1 MRKLC
6 LKLNNVEILHRRMG
20 NLQGWMRYC
29 FLVNRSLLLL
39 LLLLSPC
46 LIIIARFIQCT
57 SVAVVVDRR
66 ERGSEG
72 RRDGDGGGETE
83 ERERERERER
93 VETGTKRQ
101 RRDTEDT
108 EETCRETETERKRRD
123 SSGFWEQCLV
133 SLCRFLEDFFLF
145 GASFLLL

>member
-1 MRKLC
+1 
-6 LKLNNVEILHRRMG
+6 
-20 NLQGWMRYC
+20 MRYC
-29 FLVNRSLLLL
+29 FLVNRSL

-83 ERERERERER
+83 ERER

-101 RRDTEDT
+101 RRDTE
-108 EETCRETETERKRRD
+108 ETCRDTEAERHRGGRERRE
-123 SSGFWEQCLV
+123 GFEWILGAMPCLFV
-133 SLCRFLEDFFLF
+133 PIFGGFLMF
-145 GASFLLL
+145 